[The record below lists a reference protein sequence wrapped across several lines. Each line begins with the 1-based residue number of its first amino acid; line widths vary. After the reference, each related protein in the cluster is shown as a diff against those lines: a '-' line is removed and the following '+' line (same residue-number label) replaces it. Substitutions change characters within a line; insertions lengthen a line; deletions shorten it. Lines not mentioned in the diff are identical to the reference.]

1 MQSETSYINLEQINL
16 KNWLLFLTL
25 KKSNKNKIKY
35 ISVPD
40 RKLKYLHLSDIDKRC
55 VVLRRISAV
64 MYAGI

>member
-16 KNWLLFLTL
+16 KNLLLFLTL

-40 RKLKYLHLSDIDKRC
+40 RKYLHLSDIDKRC